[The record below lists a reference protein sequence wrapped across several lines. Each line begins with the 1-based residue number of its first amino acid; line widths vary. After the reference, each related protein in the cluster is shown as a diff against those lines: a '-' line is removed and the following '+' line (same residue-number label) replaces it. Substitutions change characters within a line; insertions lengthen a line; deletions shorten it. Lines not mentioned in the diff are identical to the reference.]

1 MMRQSV
7 PRRGTTC
14 FTDGRGG
21 GSRCGTL
28 KRPESVSLAG
38 KGAGEKEL
46 CKEGGGG
53 AGGGRIM

>member
-1 MMRQSV
+1 MRDHL
-7 PRRGTTC
+7 
-14 FTDGRGG
+14 FHDGRGG

-46 CKEGGGG
+46 CKEGWGG
-53 AGGGRIM
+53 AGGGRIT